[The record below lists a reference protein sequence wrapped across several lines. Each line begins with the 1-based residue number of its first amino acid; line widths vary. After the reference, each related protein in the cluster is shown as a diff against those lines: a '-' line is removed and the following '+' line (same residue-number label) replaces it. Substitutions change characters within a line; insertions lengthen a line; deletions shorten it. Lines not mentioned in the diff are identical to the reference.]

1 MKKII
6 YPLSLILLF
15 ITCSQQSTESSDKS
29 LVEDNDLAEL
39 ITKRTYYTK
48 QINDLSLELENIN
61 SAIDALGGTEKRQLI
76 TAFKSK
82 KQPFEHQLEVQA
94 NIKTRQNV
102 LIYPEFAGRLIKLK
116 VEEGQKVKKGT
127 LLAIIEDAG
136 LKDQLDQI
144 KLQLDLTKTTFERT
158 KRLWDQKIG
167 SEMMYLEAQTRYK
180 AAKKQVSQIRQQ
192 LAKTKIYAPF
202 SGVIDQIPAR
212 LGSNLI
218 PGVTPVLRIVN
229 LNSMFAES
237 DVPENYLPNITKGSK
252 ATVTIPALNLVQKT
266 QVHQT
271 GNFISATNRTFRVEA
286 RLENPEGIIKP
297 NLNARLSIID
307 YYNPEAIMI
316 PLRVIRENANG
327 QPYVFILSNPEKDN
341 GYTTEKRMIVL
352 GKSKEEM
359 IEILEGVTIDELI
372 ADEGVSLLVS
382 NQKVKR
388 ILEK

>member
-15 ITCSQQSTESSDKS
+15 ITCSQQSTESSNKS

-48 QINDLSLELENIN
+48 QINDLSLELDNIN

-82 KQPFEHQLEVQA
+82 KQPFEHQLEIQA

-202 SGVIDQIPAR
+202 SGVIDEIPAR

-327 QPYVFILSNPEKDN
+327 QPYVFILSNPEEDN

-359 IEILEGVTIDELI
+359 IEILEGLEIDELI

-388 ILEK
+388 ILE

>member
-39 ITKRTYYTK
+39 ISKRTYYTK
-48 QINDLSLELENIN
+48 QINDLSIELENIN

-82 KQPFEHQLEVQA
+82 TQPFEHQLEVQA

-102 LIYPEFAGRLIKLK
+102 LIYPEFAGRLIKLN

-202 SGVIDQIPAR
+202 SGVIDEIPAR

-388 ILEK
+388 ILE

>member
-15 ITCSQQSTESSDKS
+15 ITCSQQSTESSDKN

-39 ITKRTYYTK
+39 ISKRTYYTK

-82 KQPFEHQLEVQA
+82 TQPFEHQLEVQA

-102 LIYPEFAGRLIKLK
+102 LIYPEFAGRLIKLN

-127 LLAIIEDAG
+127 LLAIIKDAG

-388 ILEK
+388 ILE

>member
-15 ITCSQQSTESSDKS
+15 ITCSQQSTESSDKN

-39 ITKRTYYTK
+39 ISKRTYYTK

-82 KQPFEHQLEVQA
+82 TQPFEHQLEVQA

-202 SGVIDQIPAR
+202 SGVIDEIPAR

-327 QPYVFILSNPEKDN
+327 QPYVFILTNPEKDN

-359 IEILEGVTIDELI
+359 IEILEGVEIDELI

-388 ILEK
+388 ILE

>member
-6 YPLSLILLF
+6 SPLSLILLF

-388 ILEK
+388 ILE

>member
-202 SGVIDQIPAR
+202 SGVIDEIPAR

-388 ILEK
+388 ILE

>member
-6 YPLSLILLF
+6 STLSLILLF
-15 ITCSQQSTESSDKS
+15 ITCSQQSTESSDKN

-39 ITKRTYYTK
+39 ISKRTYYTK
-48 QINDLSLELENIN
+48 QINDLSLELEKIN

-202 SGVIDQIPAR
+202 SGVIDEIPAR

-359 IEILEGVTIDELI
+359 IEILEGVKIDELI

-388 ILEK
+388 ILE

>member
-15 ITCSQQSTESSDKS
+15 ITCSQQSTESSDKN

-39 ITKRTYYTK
+39 ISKRTYYTK

>member
-6 YPLSLILLF
+6 YTLSLSLLF

-180 AAKKQVSQIRQQ
+180 AARKQVSQIRQQ

-202 SGVIDQIPAR
+202 SGVIDEIPAR

-237 DVPENYLPNITKGSK
+237 DVPENYLPNISKGSK

-271 GNFISATNRTFRVEA
+271 GNFISATNRTFRVES

-388 ILEK
+388 ILE

>member
-15 ITCSQQSTESSDKS
+15 IMCSQQSTESSDKS
-29 LVEDNDLAEL
+29 LIEDNDLAEL

-202 SGVIDQIPAR
+202 SGVIDEIPAR

-359 IEILEGVTIDELI
+359 IEILEGVEIDELI

-388 ILEK
+388 ILE

>member
-94 NIKTRQNV
+94 NINTRQNV

-180 AAKKQVSQIRQQ
+180 AARKQVSQIRQQ

-202 SGVIDQIPAR
+202 SGVIDEIPAR

-388 ILEK
+388 ILE

>member
-15 ITCSQQSTESSDKS
+15 ITCSQQSTKSSDKS
-29 LVEDNDLAEL
+29 LLEDNDLAEL
-39 ITKRTYYTK
+39 IAKRTYYTK

-180 AAKKQVSQIRQQ
+180 AARKQVSQIRQQ

-202 SGVIDQIPAR
+202 SGVIDEIPAR

-237 DVPENYLPNITKGSK
+237 DVPENYLPNISKGSK

>member
-15 ITCSQQSTESSDKS
+15 IMCSQQSTESSDKS
-29 LVEDNDLAEL
+29 LVEDNDLVEL

-202 SGVIDQIPAR
+202 SGVIDEIPAR

-316 PLRVIRENANG
+316 PLRVVRENANG

-359 IEILEGVTIDELI
+359 IEILEGVEIDELI

-388 ILEK
+388 ILE

>member
-6 YPLSLILLF
+6 STLSLILLF

-202 SGVIDQIPAR
+202 SGVIDEIPAR

-271 GNFISATNRTFRVEA
+271 GNFISSTNRTFRVEA

-359 IEILEGVTIDELI
+359 IEILEGVEIDELI

-388 ILEK
+388 ILE

>member
-180 AAKKQVSQIRQQ
+180 AARKQVSQIRQQ

-202 SGVIDQIPAR
+202 SGVIDEIPAR

-388 ILEK
+388 ILE

>member
-1 MKKII
+1 MKKIL

-102 LIYPEFAGRLIKLK
+102 LIYPEFAGRLIKLN

-202 SGVIDQIPAR
+202 SGVIDEIPAR

-388 ILEK
+388 ILE

>member
-29 LVEDNDLAEL
+29 LVEDNNLAEL

-82 KQPFEHQLEVQA
+82 TQPFEHQLEVQA

-202 SGVIDQIPAR
+202 SGVIDEIPAR

-237 DVPENYLPNITKGSK
+237 DVPENYLPNISKGSK

-388 ILEK
+388 ILE

>member
-1 MKKII
+1 MKKIL

-102 LIYPEFAGRLIKLK
+102 LIYPEFTGRLIKLK

-202 SGVIDQIPAR
+202 SGVIDEIPAR

-388 ILEK
+388 ILE

>member
-15 ITCSQQSTESSDKS
+15 ITCSQKSTESSDKN

-39 ITKRTYYTK
+39 ISKRTYYTK

-61 SAIDALGGTEKRQLI
+61 SAINALSGTEKRQLI

-82 KQPFEHQLEVQA
+82 TQPFEHQLEVQA

-202 SGVIDQIPAR
+202 SGVIDEIPAR

-252 ATVTIPALNLVQKT
+252 ATVTIPALNLLQKT

-388 ILEK
+388 ILE

>member
-39 ITKRTYYTK
+39 ISKRTYYTK

-102 LIYPEFAGRLIKLK
+102 LIYPEFAGRLIKLN

-127 LLAIIEDAG
+127 LLAIIKDAG

-202 SGVIDQIPAR
+202 SGVIDEIPAR

-237 DVPENYLPNITKGSK
+237 DVPENYLPNISKGSK

-388 ILEK
+388 ILE

>member
-15 ITCSQQSTESSDKS
+15 ITCSQQSTESSDKN

-39 ITKRTYYTK
+39 ISKRTYYTK

-202 SGVIDQIPAR
+202 SGVIDEIPAR
-212 LGSNLI
+212 LGGNLI

-388 ILEK
+388 ILE